1 MKLTVLT
8 LAAVMLGFSPWAR
21 SQSDS
26 AASSPAQASPVAS
39 AAASAAED
47 FWRLNISPYTFHF
60 SRTTDHK
67 YVYLLGAERQYAD
80 STLLG
85 AAFFSNSFGQPSAYV
100 YGGKHLTNFTRFEP
114 LFAQWTVG
122 VAYGY
127 KGQYENKVPLNYKG
141 FSPVGVV
148 SLGWQFNRTY
158 SAQMNLLGTSAVM
171 FQVSANLR

>member
-1 MKLTVLT
+1 MKLSVLI

-39 AAASAAED
+39 ASED
-47 FWRLNISPYTFHF
+47 FWRLNTSPYTFHF
-60 SRTTDHK
+60 SRTPDHK

>member
-1 MKLTVLT
+1 MKFRAVTLTIT
-8 LAAVMLGFSPWAR
+8 MLGFSPWAF
-21 SQSDS
+21 SQSTAPAANPPE
-26 AASSPAQASPVAS
+26 AASEAGSSG
-39 AAASAAED
+39 D
-47 FWRLNISPYTFHF
+47 FWRLSYSPYTYHF
-60 SRTTDHK
+60 SRTPDHK
-67 YVYLLGAERQYAD
+67 YVWLLGAERQYAD

-100 YGGKHLTNFTRFEP
+100 YGGKHLTNFSPFEP

-148 SLGWQFNRTY
+148 SLGWQFNRTC
-158 SAQMNLLGTSAVM
+158 SAQVNLLGTSAVM